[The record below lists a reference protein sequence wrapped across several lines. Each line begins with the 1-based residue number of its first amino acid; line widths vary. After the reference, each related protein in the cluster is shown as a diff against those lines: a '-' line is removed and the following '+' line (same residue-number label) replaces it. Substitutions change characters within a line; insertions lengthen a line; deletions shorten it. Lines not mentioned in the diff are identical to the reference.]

1 MLPRQPLPDLNKT
14 LDRLNSNSDVIIP
27 VGHCVDF
34 CRWLSVAEILLDA
47 DDFEM
52 SKDVIEEFRVSNGPK
67 IQDYLVEK

>member
-1 MLPRQPLPDLNKT
+1 M
-14 LDRLNSNSDVIIP
+14 
-27 VGHCVDF
+27 DF

-52 SKDVIEEFRVSNGPK
+52 SKDVIEEFRVSDGPK